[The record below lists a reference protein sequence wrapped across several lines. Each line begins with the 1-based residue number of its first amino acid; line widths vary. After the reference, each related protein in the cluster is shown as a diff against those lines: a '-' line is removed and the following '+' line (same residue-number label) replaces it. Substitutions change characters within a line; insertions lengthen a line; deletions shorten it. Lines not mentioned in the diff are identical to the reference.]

1 MRAFRSA
8 ETDAGIQDTGKGMEL
23 IAITGTMQ
31 TYKIQE
37 MGGCRIRNTQLGQLS
52 NKLAS

>member
-23 IAITGTMQ
+23 IANWNNADI
-31 TYKIQE
+31 
-37 MGGCRIRNTQLGQLS
+37 
-52 NKLAS
+52 